1 MFNIGGA
8 ELLVILLVALL
19 VLGPD
24 KLPQAARQVGHF
36 VGEFQRVAGG
46 FRQEIQSALEVEDDK
61 AGRAGK
67 TDNAGRPSTPRSSTP
82 RSSTP
87 RSTTARPSTPASEGT
102 TAEPVDGSDAEQVA
116 R

>member
-8 ELLVILLVALL
+8 ELLVILLVALP

-46 FRQEIQSALEVEDDK
+46 FRQEIQSALVVEDAK
-61 AGRAGK
+61 AGRVGK
-67 TDNAGRPSTPRSSTP
+67 EDNAGRPSTPRSSMP
-82 RSSTP
+82 
-87 RSTTARPSTPASEGT
+87 TADGPGVDSAG
-102 TAEPVDGSDAEQVA
+102 EPPAEQVA
-116 R
+116 P